1 MEQKNNLGLIA
12 MIIGIVSVVLSIFGD
27 AMTSNAVLAIILVF
41 VALAAGIVA
50 MVLGVKARK
59 DPTASRGMATAGMV
73 TGIVGTVYAGISV
86 ACVICCVACAAG
98 VSTMV

>member
-1 MEQKNNLGLIA
+1 MEQKNNLGLVA
-12 MIIGIVSVVLSIFGD
+12 MIIGIVSIVLSIIGD
-27 AMTSNAVLAIILVF
+27 ATAEYIVMPIILVF
-41 VALAAGIVA
+41 IALAAGIVA

-59 DPTASRGMATAGMV
+59 DPTASRGMATAGLV

-98 VSTMV
+98 VSSMV

>member
-1 MEQKNNLGLIA
+1 MEQKNNLGLVA